1 MTDDRDKQIERL
13 QAEINAM
20 RARCNGACRYWEARW
35 RDEYAYCERLTEA
48 LKNAAESL
56 DDLDPN
62 TAKFCRAVLNFGK

>member
-35 RDEYAYCERLTEA
+35 RDEYAACLVWQHNYENLRKA
-48 LKNAAESL
+48 LKAAREKPQWK
-56 DDLDPN
+56 PN
-62 TAKFCRAVLNFGK
+62 V